1 MRNANGA
8 GACYRLKGNRRKPYI
23 ARTFIG
29 RTDKG
34 RSIYQTI
41 GYFESRQEGLDAL
54 VLHRH
59 NPVTPKAN
67 MTFKELYD
75 EWSEGQFKRISKQT
89 ADNYR
94 AAWKHLSKHKTVRVK
109 DVRTGHIQAVVDTC
123 AENSMS
129 RSTLEKIRT
138 TAVLMFTYAME
149 NDIVNK
155 NYAKFIRLPK
165 KEKVKKDRFTELEI
179 KKLFDKAADEW
190 TSIVLIMIYTGLRIT
205 ELLSLTRFNV
215 NLEQGLIT
223 GGIKSDAGKDR
234 VVPIHPK
241 ILKYVTHWHNKQ
253 GDRLVCENGKAI
265 STKRYREIYY
275 YPALEVAEV
284 RKLTPHKCR
293 HTFCTM
299 LAEAGADTLSIQKLA
314 GHSDYGFTA
323 NEYTHP
329 EIEMLKKAINK
340 I

>member
-1 MRNANGA
+1 M
-8 GACYRLKGNRRKPYI
+8 KGSRRKPYI
-23 ARTFIG
+23 ARAFLG
-29 RTDKG
+29 RNEKG

-59 NPVTPKAN
+59 NPVTSKAN
-67 MTFKELYD
+67 MTLKELYD
-75 EWSEGQFKRISKQT
+75 EWSAGAFQRISKQT

-94 AAWKHLSKHKTVRVK
+94 TAWNRLSKHKAVK
-109 DVRTGHIQAVVDTC
+109 VKEIRAGQFQGIIDACHKDG
-123 AENSMS
+123 MS

-149 NDIVNK
+149 NDIINK

-165 KEKVKKDRFTELEI
+165 KEKAQKDRFTDLEI
-179 KKLFDKAADEW
+179 KKLFERAADEW
-190 TSIVLIMIYTGLRIT
+190 TSSILIMIYTGLRIN
-205 ELLSLTRFNV
+205 ELLGLTRFNV
-215 NLEQGLIT
+215 DIDQGIIT
-223 GGIKSDAGKDR
+223 GGIKTDAGKNR
-234 VVPIHPK
+234 IVPIHPK
-241 ILKYVTHWHNKQ
+241 ILKYVKAWHEKD
-253 GDRLVCENGKAI
+253 GERLICEEGKAI
-265 STKRYREIYY
+265 NARRYREYFY
-275 YPALEVAEV
+275 YPALEVAGV

-299 LAEAGADTLSIQKLA
+299 LAEKGADTLAIQKLA
-314 GHSDYGFTA
+314 GHADYGFTA

-329 EIEMLKKAINK
+329 EVGKLVEAINK